1 MDRIADIL
9 VIVDPTVIEQP
20 AVAKAHALAKR
31 LGAGIQ
37 LLACDTK
44 YSREARVAAVVPS
57 RGDSPLSGD
66 LQPLLDEW
74 AEPLRG
80 EGIDVATHVITGD
93 PLHECVL
100 SWLRNSPADMVVKDT
115 HHHSLAKRTL
125 LTNSDWNLIRGCPL
139 PLLLTK
145 PAPWHTPPVF
155 VAAVDPLHADDA
167 LAAFDHRIL
176 DVTATL
182 AKQFGAQLHAM
193 HAYFPATLAVAGPAG
208 MPPMVGVSAE
218 ALAAESELK
227 RSQIWH
233 LVEPYGVAAAN
244 LHVGAGVAAHYLP
257 STAAECH
264 ADLVVMGAIARGALK
279 RAFIGSTAERVLE
292 TLPCDILVV
301 KPRDFAKNLPF

>member
-1 MDRIADIL
+1 MDRITDIL
-9 VIVDPTVIEQP
+9 VIVDPTVMDQP
-20 AVAKAHALAKR
+20 AVAKAHAMAKR

-44 YSREARVAAVVPS
+44 YSREARLAALAPS
-57 RGDSPLSGD
+57 RGDSPLSDG

-74 AEPLRG
+74 AEPMRN

-100 SWLRNSPADMVVKDT
+100 SWMRNSPADMVVKDT
-115 HHHSLAKRTL
+115 HHHSLAKRTFI
-125 LTNSDWNLIRGCPL
+125 TNTDWHLIRACSL

-145 PAPWHTPPVF
+145 PAPWRTPPVF

-182 AKQFGAQLHAM
+182 AKRFDAQLHAM

-218 ALAAESELK
+218 ALAAESELR
-227 RSQIWH
+227 RSRIWH

-244 LHVGAGVAAHYLP
+244 LHVAAGVAAHYLP

-292 TLPCDILVV
+292 TLPCDILVI
-301 KPRDFAKNLPF
+301 KPQDFAKNLPF

>member
-1 MDRIADIL
+1 MDRITDIL
-9 VIVDPTVIEQP
+9 VIVDPTVIDQP
-20 AVAKAHALAKR
+20 AVAKAHALATR

-44 YSREARVAAVVPS
+44 YSRQARLAALVPS
-57 RGDSPLSGD
+57 RGDSPLSDG

-74 AEPLRG
+74 AEPMRG
-80 EGIDVATHVITGD
+80 EGINVATHVITGD

-100 SWLRNSPADMVVKDT
+100 SWMRNSPADMLVKDT
-115 HHHSLAKRTL
+115 HHHSLAKRTFI
-125 LTNSDWNLIRGCPL
+125 TNTDWNLIRACPL

-145 PAPWHTPPVF
+145 PAPWRTPPVF
-155 VAAVDPLHADDA
+155 VAAVDPVHADDA

>member
-1 MDRIADIL
+1 VDRIADIL

-44 YSREARVAAVVPS
+44 YSREARTAALLPS
-57 RGDSPLSGD
+57 RGDSPLSDG
-66 LQPLLDEW
+66 LQALLDEW
-74 AEPLRG
+74 AEPMRG
-80 EGIDVATHVITGD
+80 EGIDVATHVIAGD

-100 SWLRNSPADMVVKDT
+100 SWMRNSPADMVVKDT

-125 LTNSDWNLIRGCPL
+125 ITNTDWNLIRACPL

-145 PAPWHTPPVF
+145 PALWHTPPVF
-155 VAAVDPLHADDA
+155 VAAVDPVHADAA

-176 DVTATL
+176 DVAATL
-182 AKQFGAQLHAM
+182 ARHFDAQLHAM

-218 ALAAESELK
+218 ALAAGSELK
-227 RSQIWH
+227 RSRIWH
-233 LVEPYGVAAAN
+233 LVEPYGVAAEN
-244 LHVGAGVAAHYLP
+244 LHVGAGVAAHYLS

>member
-100 SWLRNSPADMVVKDT
+100 SWLRNSPTDMVVKDT

-125 LTNSDWNLIRGCPL
+125 ITNTDWNLIRACPL

>member
-125 LTNSDWNLIRGCPL
+125 ITNTDWNLIRACPL

>member
-1 MDRIADIL
+1 VDRIADIL

-125 LTNSDWNLIRGCPL
+125 ITNTDWNLIRACPL

>member
-44 YSREARVAAVVPS
+44 YSREARMAALVPS
-57 RGDSPLSGD
+57 RGDSPLSGG

-74 AEPLRG
+74 AEPMRG

-100 SWLRNSPADMVVKDT
+100 SWMRNSPADMVVKDT
-115 HHHSLAKRTL
+115 HHHSLARRTL
-125 LTNSDWNLIRGCPL
+125 ITNTDWNLIRACPL

-182 AKQFGAQLHAM
+182 AKHFHAQLHAV
-193 HAYFPATLAVAGPAG
+193 HAYFPATLTVAGPAG

-218 ALAAESELK
+218 ALAAESELR